1 MGTSQACG
9 SGGRGGGRG
18 TWKDDFKWEHWTG
31 QCRNLMQWKL
41 HGIIYKKPNFMGGKI
56 KNNMFLTMNE
66 IQ

>member
-41 HGIIYKKPNFMGGKI
+41 H
-56 KNNMFLTMNE
+56 
-66 IQ
+66 